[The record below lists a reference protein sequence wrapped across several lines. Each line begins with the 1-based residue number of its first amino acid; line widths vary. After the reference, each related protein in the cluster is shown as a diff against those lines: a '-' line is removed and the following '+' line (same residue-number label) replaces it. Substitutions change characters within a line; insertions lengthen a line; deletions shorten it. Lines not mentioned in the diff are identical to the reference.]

1 MADIINKTATNLTTK
16 GFGLK
21 AEDGKTVNQSLGNT
35 IEV

>member
-1 MADIINKTATNLTTK
+1 MADIINKTATSLTTK

-21 AEDGKTVNQSLGNT
+21 AEDGSAVTQSLGNT